1 MIIGQKQLTSGSR
14 EFASGVGSELT
25 LAAFNLVFS
34 EWVGWCVTCW
44 PITTTTLL
52 HLHLT
57 GHAIMPYSNL
67 VFITMNWIKFMG
79 QEMKS
84 RTRRIRFPD
93 PHLLNQ
99 SSFYSTVHCPLLCS
113 PKFSNQETLPSV
125 LTVTSTWMF
134 LNITY
139 NGSWD
144 ICNMK
149 LSQSRSQ
156 LLMAPLQLQWQLR
169 SLRFLLM
176 AFISNCRSNS
186 WYL

>member
-1 MIIGQKQLTSGSR
+1 M
-14 EFASGVGSELT
+14 
-25 LAAFNLVFS
+25 
-34 EWVGWCVTCW
+34 GWCVTCR

-67 VFITMNWIKFMG
+67 VYIAMNWIKVMG

-99 SSFYSTVHCPLLCS
+99 SSFYSRVHCPLLFS
-113 PKFSNQETLPSV
+113 PKFSNQETLSVV
-125 LTVTSTWMF
+125 LTVTYTWMF

-139 NGSWD
+139 NGSWY
-144 ICNMK
+144 ICNVK
-149 LSQSRSQ
+149 LSQFRSQ

-169 SLRFLLM
+169 SLAFLLM
-176 AFISNCRSNS
+176 AFIELSFEFMVPLITHQTIQLLLDSTLIFEAPLS
-186 WYL
+186 KYYFK